1 MNTKMKLKNI
11 LTISLAVLL
20 TACTHPSNSV
30 PIQAND
36 DGYSEYQNPPI
47 DNPSITNT
55 EALAVGAVGV
65 ATGYAVGKYANKPRY
80 GETRTVYGKPKASYG
95 KPVVVVNKHY
105 YQGSGSRT
113 KYKSTYRKRK

>member
-65 ATGYAVGKYANKPRY
+65 ATGYALAKQANNPRY
-80 GETRTVYGKPKASYG
+80 SKPNTSYG
-95 KPVVVVNKHY
+95 KPVVVVSK
-105 YQGSGSRT
+105 QT
-113 KYKSTYRKRK
+113 KPKVRVPRYKRK